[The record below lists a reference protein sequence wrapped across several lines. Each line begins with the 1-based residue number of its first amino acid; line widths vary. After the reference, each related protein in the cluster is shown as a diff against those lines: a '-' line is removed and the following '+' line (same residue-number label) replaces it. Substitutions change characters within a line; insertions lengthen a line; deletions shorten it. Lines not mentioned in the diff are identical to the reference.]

1 MSWSTLHFRPKSWW
15 LVGFLGTLACARH
28 APEAVRGGEGTS
40 GPSVVVLKGA
50 RLIDGEGGPPIE
62 DVTLVIEDETL
73 RAVGPSRDVAVPEA
87 ARVIDVS
94 GKSVLPGLI
103 ANHSH
108 LGVVDGTQSGAGHYT
123 RDNVERQAR
132 QYEVYGVTTVMSLGF
147 NTTLFSS
154 LQEEFNAGAPR
165 GADLLG
171 ADRGL
176 GVPSAAPPVSVGEDQ
191 LYRPRTV
198 EEARAAVR
206 ESASRNPALLKIW
219 VDDFHGSLSTK
230 MSPDIYAAIID
241 EAHQRE
247 LRVAAHVYYLED
259 AKRLVRDGVDILAH
273 GIRDSP
279 VDEELVREMKARGTW
294 YVPTLGLD
302 ETFYIFAEQP
312 EWMRTPFFKH
322 SVQPALA
329 AQFADPAWRAKAL
342 ADAKALAE
350 NKASV
355 AMNLR
360 NLKALHDAGVS
371 IGFGT
376 DSGANPLRIPGFAE
390 HHELELMVQAGLTPL
405 EALTH
410 ATRDAARL
418 LKLQDRGTLAAGKRA
433 DFILVEGNP
442 AEDIQDVHRIVG
454 VWHRGRRVSG
464 GVEEFTP

>member
-1 MSWSTLHFRPKSWW
+1 MF
-15 LVGFLGTLACARH
+15 ACARQ
-28 APEAVRGGEGTS
+28 APDAVRGGERTS
-40 GPSVVVLKGA
+40 SVSVVVLKGA

-62 DVTLVIEDETL
+62 DATLVIEGETI
-73 RAVGPSRDVAVPEA
+73 RAVGPSSDVAVPDSA
-87 ARVIDVS
+87 QVIDVR
-94 GKSVLPGLI
+94 GKSVLPGLVV
-103 ANHSH
+103 NHAH
-108 LGVVDGTQSGAGHYT
+108 LGVVDGTQSGSGHYT
-123 RDNVERQAR
+123 RDNVARQAR
-132 QYEVYGVTTVMSLGF
+132 QYEVYGVTTVTSLGF
-147 NTTLFSS
+147 NTALFPS

-176 GVPSAAPPVSVGEDQ
+176 GVPSAAPPVNVGEDQ
-191 LYRPRTV
+191 LYRPRTP

-206 ESASRNPALLKIW
+206 ETASRRPALVKIW
-219 VDDFHGSLSTK
+219 VDDFHGTLPTK
-230 MSPDIYAAIID
+230 MAPDVYAAIIY
-241 EAHQRE
+241 EAHQQK

-273 GIRDSP
+273 GVRDRP

-312 EWMRTPFFKH
+312 EWMRTPFFEH

-329 AQFADPAWRAKAL
+329 AWFADPAWRAKAL
-342 ADAKALAE
+342 GDAKALAE

-360 NLKALHDAGVS
+360 NLKTLHADGVS
-371 IGFGT
+371 IGFGS
-376 DSGANPLRIPGFAE
+376 DSGATPLRIPGFAE
-390 HHELELMVQAGLTPL
+390 HRELELMVQAGLTPL
-405 EALTH
+405 AALTH
-410 ATRDAARL
+410 ATRDAAVL

-442 AEDIQDVHRIVG
+442 AVDIRDVHRIAG